1 LARTRFPGGFFSA
14 KTDRQSPGFFLVSN
28 LPCGIGKKENPFF
41 VEERMIEKPILV
53 TGATG
58 YVGGRLVPKLL
69 NAGYR
74 VRALGR
80 SVAKLKGRPWSGH
93 PAVELMAGDVLDK
106 ASLEK
111 ALEGC
116 FAAYYLVHS
125 MIADPKKYTETD
137 RLGAQN
143 MVEAA
148 AKAKIN
154 RIIYLGGLG
163 GGDNRNLSRHLRSRL
178 EVAQILQSG
187 PVPTT
192 FLRAAMI
199 LGAGSASFELLR
211 YLADRLPIL
220 LAPRWVD
227 TPVQPIGI
235 RNVLTYLQGCLEH
248 DEVLGQTFDIGG
260 PEVVTYKRLFQI
272 YAEEARLPRRWI
284 IPVPFLSPRFSSYWI
299 HLITPIPS
307 SIARPLAEGLRNP
320 VICHDHRIREIIP
333 QELFDCRQ
341 TIRLALEKIEQQRQ
355 DTCWMDAGTLVPQ
368 EWVYCGDTHYA
379 GGTILELGYRIRLQ
393 ASREEVWGPL
403 VRLGGETGWYFGQGL
418 WFLKGLLDRLVGG
431 VGYGGRRRHPQELR
445 VGDALDLWRVLEV
458 NPPRQLM
465 LVGEMKLP
473 GEALLEFKVQDMPD
487 GTSVLEQHSRFLPKG
502 LLGIVYWQ
510 LMLPIHRFLYPNL
523 LKGIARAVGK
533 PMVEGPT
540 RIRAKQPGRRA

>member
-1 LARTRFPGGFFSA
+1 MT
-14 KTDRQSPGFFLVSN
+14 T
-28 LPCGIGKKENPFF
+28 
-41 VEERMIEKPILV
+41 KPILV

-80 SVAKLKGRPWSGH
+80 SVAKLKGRPWSTH
-93 PAVELMAGDVLDK
+93 PAVELAAGDVLDQV
-106 ASLEK
+106 SLQK

-116 FAAYYLVHS
+116 WAAFYLVHS
-125 MIADPKKYTETD
+125 MIADPKKYSETD
-137 RLGAQN
+137 RRGARN

-148 AKAKIN
+148 AKAGIN

-163 GGDNRNLSRHLRSRL
+163 GREDHNLSQHLRSRL

-187 PVPTT
+187 PVPAT

-220 LAPRWVD
+220 LAPRWVS

-235 RNVLTYLQGCLEH
+235 RNVLNYLQGCLEH

-260 PEVVTYKRLFQI
+260 PEVVSYKRLFQI

-284 IPVPFLSPRFSSYWI
+284 IPVPVLSPRFSSYWI

-320 VICHDHRIREIIP
+320 VVCQDNRIREIIS
-333 QELFDCRQ
+333 QELLDCRQ
-341 TIRLALEKIEQQRQ
+341 TIRLALEKIEQQRL
-355 DTCWMDAGTLVPQ
+355 DTCWMDASATIPQ
-368 EWVYCGDTHYA
+368 EWIYCGDTHYA
-379 GGTILELGYRIRLQ
+379 GGTILELGYRIKLQ
-393 ASREEVWGPL
+393 ASPDEIWKPIVQ
-403 VRLGGETGWYFGQGL
+403 LGGKTGWYFGQSL
-418 WFLKGLLDRLVGG
+418 WNIKGWFDRLLGG
-431 VGYGGRRRHPQELR
+431 VGFGGRRRHPTELR
-445 VGDALDLWRVLEV
+445 VGDALDLWRVLEIT
-458 NPPRQLM
+458 PPHHLM
-465 LVGEMKLP
+465 LAGEMKLP
-473 GEALLEFKVQDMPD
+473 GEALLEFKINPLPE
-487 GTSVLEQHSRFLPKG
+487 GGSELEQNSRFLPRG
-502 LLGIVYWQ
+502 LVGIIYWY
-510 LMLPIHRFLYPNL
+510 LLEPVHRILYPNL
-523 LKGIARAVGK
+523 LKAISRTIEK
-533 PMVEGPT
+533 PVIGGPE
-540 RIRAKQPGRRA
+540 RIMNRNERDNR

>member
-1 LARTRFPGGFFSA
+1 MGRD
-14 KTDRQSPGFFLVSN
+14 DR
-28 LPCGIGKKENPFF
+28 
-41 VEERMIEKPILV
+41 PILV

-69 NAGYR
+69 DAGYR

-80 SVAKLKGRPWSGH
+80 SIAKLKGRPWSHH
-93 PAVELMAGDVLDK
+93 PSVELWAGDVLDRP
-106 ASLEK
+106 SLEK
-111 ALEGC
+111 ALDGC

-125 MIADPKKYTETD
+125 MIANPKGYSETD

-148 AKAKIN
+148 ARTKIN

-163 GGDNRNLSRHLRSRL
+163 GQDDRNLSKHLRSRL
-178 EVAQILQSG
+178 EVARILQSG

-199 LGAGSASFELLR
+199 LGSGSASFELVR

-220 LAPRWVD
+220 LAPRWVH

-235 RNVLTYLQGCLEH
+235 RNVLHYLQGCLEH
-248 DEVLGQTFDIGG
+248 EEVLGETFDIGG
-260 PEVVTYKRLFQI
+260 PEIVSYKQLFQI
-272 YAEEARLPRRWI
+272 YSEEAGLPKRWI
-284 IPVPFLSPRFSSYWI
+284 IPLPFLTPRFSSYWI

-307 SIARPLAEGLRNP
+307 AIARPLAEGLRNP
-320 VICHDHRIREIIP
+320 VICQDHRIREIIP
-333 QELFDCRQ
+333 QQLLDCRQ
-341 TIRLALEKIEQQRQ
+341 TIRLALEKIAQQRQ

-379 GGTILELGYRIRLQ
+379 GGTVLELGYRLRLS
-393 ASREEVWGPL
+393 ASVEEVWRPI

-418 WFLKGLLDRLVGG
+418 WKLKGIHDRLLGG
-431 VGYGGRRRHPQELR
+431 VGYGGRRRHPTELR
-445 VGDALDLWRVLEV
+445 VGDALDLWRVLEIH
-458 NPPRQLM
+458 PPTHLL

-473 GEALLEFKVQDMPD
+473 GEALLEFKVHPLSD
-487 GTSVLEQHSRFLPKG
+487 GTCELELNSRFFPKG
-502 LLGIVYWQ
+502 LFGIVYWQ
-510 LMLPIHRFLYPNL
+510 LMKPVHRFLYPHF
-523 LKGIARAVGK
+523 LKGIARATGK
-533 PMVEGPT
+533 PVVKGPLQKKNRKEG
-540 RIRAKQPGRRA
+540 GE